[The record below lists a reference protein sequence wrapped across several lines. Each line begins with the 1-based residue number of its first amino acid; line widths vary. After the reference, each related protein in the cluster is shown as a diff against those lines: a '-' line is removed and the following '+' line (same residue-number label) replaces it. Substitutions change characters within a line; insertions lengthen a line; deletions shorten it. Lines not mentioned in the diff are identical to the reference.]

1 MNTLPRSLREQQND
15 NETNIMT
22 TKGTE
27 SLSLEI
33 KRLIKAPRDRVY
45 AAWTDPAQLKQ
56 WFGPE
61 NVQTHNLIAD
71 ARVGGKFRWDLTNSE
86 GEKMTCQGEY
96 LELQP
101 DKKIV
106 FTWQWEDD
114 EDWENHVSIVTVELD
129 DAEGGTELR
138 LTHEQLPNE
147 ESRDGHTRGWNSALD
162 KLEELFSK

>member
-61 NVQTHNLIAD
+61 NVQTRQLVAD
-71 ARVGGKFRWDLTNSE
+71 TRVGGKFVWDLINSD
-86 GEKMTCQGEY
+86 GEKMTMRGEY
-96 LELQP
+96 RELQP
-101 DKKIV
+101 GKRIV
-106 FTWQWEDD
+106 FSWQWQDD
-114 EDWENHVSIVTVELD
+114 EDWENHISIVTVELA

-162 KLEELFSK
+162 KLEKFFSR

>member
-1 MNTLPRSLREQQND
+1 
-15 NETNIMT
+15 MT
-22 TKGTE
+22 TKEKTR
-27 SLSLEI
+27 LEI
-33 KRLIKAPRDRVY
+33 RRVIKAPRDCVY

-61 NVQTHNLIAD
+61 NVQTRDLIAD
-71 ARVGGKFRWDLTNSE
+71 ACVGGKFRCDLINSE
-86 GEKMTCQGEY
+86 GEKMTCRGEY
-96 LELQP
+96 RELQP

-129 DAEGGTELR
+129 DADGGTNLR

-162 KLEELFSK
+162 KLEKFFSR